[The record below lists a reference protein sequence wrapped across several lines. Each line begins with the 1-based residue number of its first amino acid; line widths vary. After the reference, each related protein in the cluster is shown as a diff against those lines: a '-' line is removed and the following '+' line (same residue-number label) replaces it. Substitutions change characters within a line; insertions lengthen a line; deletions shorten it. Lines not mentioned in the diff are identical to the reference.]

1 MVKEYKNGTMV
12 QNMMVNGK
20 MINQMDMVYFTM
32 LMVMY
37 IKVFGKMIKQ
47 MEKEFLLVQM
57 VQNTKE
63 IG

>member
-1 MVKEYKNGTMV
+1 MVKEYKNGMME

-20 MINQMDMVYFTM
+20 MINQMDMEHFIM
-32 LMVMY
+32 LMGMY
-37 IKVFGKMIKQ
+37 IKAFGKMIKQ
-47 MEKEFLLVQM
+47 MVKVFSLVQM